1 MMHARNFGSSLTTFL
16 KFCTMKDIKSYMEII
31 LKTLILGTKMVHP
44 HNSGSTLRI
53 FLKFCTVKGTKR
65 YMKISLTIFPK
76 KNFMSKWTILNQK
89 MIWLYNSGFT
99 FRFLIWQ
106 NKRGRKVQ
114 ETWNIVFFLNSW
126 FG

>member
-1 MMHARNFGSSLTTFL
+1 MMHARNFESSLTTFL
-16 KFCTMKDIKSYMEII
+16 KFCTMEDIKSYMEII

-89 MIWLYNSGFT
+89 MI
-99 FRFLIWQ
+99 
-106 NKRGRKVQ
+106 
-114 ETWNIVFFLNSW
+114 
-126 FG
+126 